1 MRQATTS
8 SPPQGAKE
16 AVLQGSPCPYAK
28 VSFKDTRRISGLT
41 LVPTKRP

>member
-16 AVLQGSPCPYAK
+16 AVLQGSTCPE
-28 VSFKDTRRISGLT
+28 VSYKDTRRISGLT
-41 LVPTKRP
+41 LVPTRRP

>member
-16 AVLQGSPCPYAK
+16 AVLQGSSYPK